1 MKKQRIYL
9 DTSVFGGL
17 YDEEFQEFTKPLFQR
32 IKKSEFELIF
42 SNVTEQELENAPEK
56 IRATI
61 ELLPKNSTEFVK
73 SDIEAAQLAKR
84 YIEEG
89 VVGPTSYADCLH
101 IALAT
106 IHNANILVSWN
117 FKHIVNVVRII
128 GYNSVNILVGYKPID
143 IRSPREL
150 MTYEKE

>member
-1 MKKQRIYL
+1 MKKLRIYL

-17 YDEEFQEFTKPLFQR
+17 FDEEFQEYIEPLFKR
-32 IKKSEFELIF
+32 IENDEFVVIF
-42 SNVTEQELENAPEK
+42 SNITKDELYSAPQNVRQKAEALALK
-56 IRATI
+56 
-61 ELLPKNSTEFVK
+61 STEFVK
-73 SDIEAAQLAKR
+73 SDLESVTLAKR

-89 VVGPTSYADCLH
+89 VVDKTSYADCLH

-106 IHNANILVSWN
+106 IYNANILVSWN

-128 GYNSVNILVGYKPID
+128 GYNSVNLVEGYKQLD

-150 MTYEKE
+150 LSNED

>member
-17 YDEEFQEFTKPLFQR
+17 FDKEFKKYTEPLFERIKNFEFQMLYSNITEDELKFAPKR
-32 IKKSEFELIF
+32 IKNIV
-42 SNVTEQELENAPEK
+42 N
-56 IRATI
+56 
-61 ELLPKNSTEFVK
+61 LLPKNSTEYIK
-73 SDIEAAQLAKR
+73 SDFETMSLAKK
-84 YIEEG
+84 YIAKN
-89 VVGPTSYADCLH
+89 VVGETSYIDCLH

-128 GYNSVNILVGYKPID
+128 GYNSVNLSEGYKQID

-150 MTYEKE
+150 IDYEN

>member
-9 DTSVFGGL
+9 DTSIFGGL
-17 YDEEFQEFTKPLFQR
+17 FDEEFKEYTEPLFER
-32 IKKSEFELIF
+32 IKNLEFEIIH

-56 IRATI
+56 IKATTI
-61 ELLPKNSTEFVK
+61 LLPNLSTEYVK
-73 SDIEAAQLAKR
+73 SDIETVKLAKK

-89 VVGPTSYADCLH
+89 VVGATSYADCLH

-106 IHNANILVSWN
+106 KHNANILLSWN
-117 FKHIVNVVRII
+117 FKHIVNVVRIV
-128 GYNSVNILVGYKPID
+128 GYNSVNMSEGYKPID

-150 MTYEKE
+150 MNYEN

>member
-17 YDEEFQEFTKPLFQR
+17 FDEEFKEYTEPLFRR
-32 IKKSEFELIF
+32 IYNNEFDVIF
-42 SNVTEQELENAPEK
+42 SDVTKDELSSAPEK
-56 IRATI
+56 IRQQAG
-61 ELLPKNSTEFVK
+61 LLPGNSTEFVK
-73 SDIEAAQLAKR
+73 SDIESIKLAKK
-84 YIEEG
+84 YIDEG
-89 VVGPTSYADCLH
+89 VVGITSYADCLH

-117 FKHIVNVVRII
+117 FKHIVNVIRIT
-128 GYNSVNILVGYKPID
+128 GYNAVNLAEGYKQID

-150 MTYEKE
+150 LTYED

>member
-17 YDEEFQEFTKPLFQR
+17 YDEEFNEYTEPLFER
-32 IKKSEFELIF
+32 IRKSEFEIIH
-42 SNVTEQELENAPEK
+42 SNVTELELEKAPEK
-56 IRATI
+56 IKAALK
-61 ELLPKNSTEFVK
+61 LLPKNSTEYVK
-73 SDIEAAQLAKR
+73 SDIETANLAKK

-89 VVGPTSYADCLH
+89 VVGSTSYVDCLH

-106 IHNANILVSWN
+106 KHNTNILVSWN
-117 FKHIVNVVRII
+117 FKHIVNVLRII
-128 GYNSVNILVGYKPID
+128 GYNSVNISQGYKPID

-150 MTYEKE
+150 MNYED

>member
-1 MKKQRIYL
+1 MKKQRLYL

-17 YDEEFQEFTKPLFQR
+17 YDEEFQEITKPLFER
-32 IKKSEFELIF
+32 IEKSEFEIIF
-42 SNVTEQELENAPEK
+42 SNITEQELENAPQIIK
-56 IRATI
+56 SSIN
-61 ELLPKNSTEFVK
+61 LLPQNSTLLVK
-73 SDIEAAQLAKR
+73 SDLEAAQLAKK
-84 YIEEG
+84 YIDEK

-117 FKHIVNVVRII
+117 FKHIVNVVRIG
-128 GYNSVNILVGYKPID
+128 GYNSVNIAAGYKPID

-150 MTYEKE
+150 LKYDD

>member
-1 MKKQRIYL
+1 MKKQRLYL

-17 YDEEFQEFTKPLFQR
+17 YDEEFQEITKPLFER
-32 IKKSEFELIF
+32 IEKSEFEIIF
-42 SNVTEQELENAPEK
+42 SNITEQELENAPQIIK
-56 IRATI
+56 SSIN
-61 ELLPKNSTEFVK
+61 LLPQNSTLLIK
-73 SDIEAAQLAKR
+73 SDLEAAQLAKK
-84 YIEEG
+84 YIDEK

-117 FKHIVNVVRII
+117 FKHIVNVVRIV
-128 GYNSVNILVGYKPID
+128 GYNSVNIAEGYKPID

-150 MTYEKE
+150 LKYDD

>member
-17 YDEEFQEFTKPLFQR
+17 HDEEFQEYTEPLFER
-32 IKKSEFELIF
+32 IKNSEFIIIF
-42 SNVTEQELENAPEK
+42 SNITEQELENAPDRIK
-56 IRATI
+56 ATT
-61 ELLPKNSTEFVK
+61 ELLLEDATEYVK
-73 SDIEAAQLAKR
+73 SDIESVQLAKK

-89 VVGPTSYADCLH
+89 VVGPSSYTDCLH

-117 FKHIVNVVRII
+117 FKHIVNVVRIV
-128 GYNSVNILVGYKPID
+128 GYNSVNIAEGYKPID

-150 MTYEKE
+150 MTYED